1 MGAPANVPIGVPEID
16 VPEGDAAEQARELRE
31 PGQAADGGGP
41 ASVEVEVDEF
51 DAVEQS
57 LVVEDDEDDYR

>member
-1 MGAPANVPIGVPEID
+1 MGAPTELPLD
-16 VPEGDAAEQARELRE
+16 VPDADAAEQARALRPDETPPRPPPLRE
-31 PGQAADGGGP
+31 RP
-41 ASVEVEVDEF
+41 EVDEY